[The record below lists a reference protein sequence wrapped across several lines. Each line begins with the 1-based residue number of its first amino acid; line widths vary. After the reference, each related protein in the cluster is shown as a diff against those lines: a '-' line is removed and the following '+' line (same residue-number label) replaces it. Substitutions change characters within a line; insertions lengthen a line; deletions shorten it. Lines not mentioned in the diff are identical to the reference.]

1 MTISEL
7 YISLLYKATKKYRNN
22 QKKNDK
28 ILLNVSKS
36 RVALSDIDMGRQ
48 IIYLYIWMKLHI
60 RLFIPQSYSGIS
72 IVYSKS

>member
-28 ILLNVSKS
+28 ILLNMSKKEAAS
-36 RVALSDIDMGRQ
+36 TDIDMGR
-48 IIYLYIWMKLHI
+48 
-60 RLFIPQSYSGIS
+60 
-72 IVYSKS
+72 